1 MSEIPDN
8 SATEKPYDFETK
20 IKSKVIVVGTNIKVK
35 VDYEKNKVIV
45 DGRIEPK
52 FIPNIEEEEG
62 YFQLTLLFE
71 LK

>member
-1 MSEIPDN
+1 MG
-8 SATEKPYDFETK
+8 KLR
-20 IKSKVIVVGTNIKVK
+20 
-35 VDYEKNKVIV
+35 KNKVIV